1 MKSKINVPTISV
13 NDAVD
18 RVTRFRDQLLKQ
30 VPETNIPRAVFIPI
44 SDLLAII
51 NSYDILRADGTTLN
65 ELQGVR
71 AYFAV
76 KESDMDLDD
85 DITAVIVPVDK
96 DGKDII
102 YKDQRNGGLGE
113 DDENTE
119 IYDFTQP
126 CPDKCD
132 PSSPLYVPK

>member
-13 NDAVD
+13 NDAVE

-30 VPETNIPRAVFIPI
+30 VPEVNIPRAVFIPI
-44 SDLLAII
+44 SDLLAIV
-51 NSYDILRADGTTLN
+51 NSFDILRADGTTIN
-65 ELQGVR
+65 ELSGVR

-96 DGKDII
+96 DDKDII
-102 YKDQRNGGLGE
+102 YKNQGVGMG
-113 DDENTE
+113 DDDDDTE

-126 CPDKCD
+126 CPNFCD
-132 PSSPLYVPK
+132 PTSPLFV